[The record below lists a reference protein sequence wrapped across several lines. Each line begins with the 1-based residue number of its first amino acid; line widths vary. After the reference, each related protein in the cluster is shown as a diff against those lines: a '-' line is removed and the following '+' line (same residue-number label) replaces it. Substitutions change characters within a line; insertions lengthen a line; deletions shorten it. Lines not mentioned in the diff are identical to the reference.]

1 MDRELRGQHLEG
13 RLFVGLALFYGEA
26 DESDL
31 VERILSV
38 CRTGDG
44 RLGEVRKVLADGEAH
59 FSARFDIDRQVVDF
73 SLRKPNSALSLSEAE
88 SVSVWVTVVPLQ
100 PSDTCT
106 LAAS

>member
-1 MDRELRGQHLEG
+1 MIWYCPVSSR
-13 RLFVGLALFYGEA
+13 
-26 DESDL
+26 S
-31 VERILSV
+31 
-38 CRTGDG
+38 
-44 RLGEVRKVLADGEAH
+44 
-59 FSARFDIDRQVVDF
+59 F